1 MNNTDLVF
9 VSNLLQ
15 AVLLAILPVLAA
27 LAVRWL
33 WKTTSVEAGKLDQ
46 QTLMT
51 LRWLAD
57 MAVQAAEQAKLSG
70 YIADKKQ
77 YALEFCAKWLASR
90 GLTIDLVLINVAIEA
105 AVMEIFNKEKPALKL
120 KQTSSGQGMVEYAL
134 ILVLVSV
141 LVISAL
147 TILGPMVG
155 NVFLTINSSL

>member
-57 MAVQAAEQAKLSG
+57 MAVQA
-70 YIADKKQ
+70 
-77 YALEFCAKWLASR
+77 LEFCAKWLASR

-105 AVMEIFNKEKPALKL
+105 AVMEIFNKEKPALK
-120 KQTSSGQGMVEYAL
+120 KASGQGMVEYAL
-134 ILVLVSV
+134 ILVLVAV
-141 LVISAL
+141 MVIAAL

-155 NVFLTINSSL
+155 NVFLTINASL

>member
-105 AVMEIFNKEKPALKL
+105 AVMEIFNKEKPALK
-120 KQTSSGQGMVEYAL
+120 KASGQGMVEYAL
-134 ILVLVSV
+134 ILVLVAV
-141 LVISAL
+141 MVIAAL

-155 NVFLTINSSL
+155 NVFLTINASL